1 MTPHF
6 HPVADRA
13 VLVEFA
19 TALDPAAHRTVL
31 GLDAALAAQPFPG
44 FVESVPAFVTLL
56 VAFDPLISDH
66 DAVEQHLTMLLSAI
80 TETDFT
86 PRTHDIP
93 VIYDGADLDQV
104 ADLTGLTP
112 QQVAVQHQAGRYQ
125 VAMYGFAPGYAYLS
139 GLPQALHLDR
149 KPAPV
154 RNVPAGT
161 VIIAGGM
168 CLITTLTMP
177 TGWWRIGSTQAKI
190 LTRDPAQPFAFAVGD
205 HLRFRASP

>member
-125 VAMYGFAPGYAYLS
+125 VAMYGFAPAMPISRACRRRCIWIASLPPS
-139 GLPQALHLDR
+139 AMCPQAPSSS
-149 KPAPV
+149 PA
-154 RNVPAGT
+154 AC
-161 VIIAGGM
+161 A
-168 CLITTLTMP
+168 
-177 TGWWRIGSTQAKI
+177 
-190 LTRDPAQPFAFAVGD
+190 
-205 HLRFRASP
+205 